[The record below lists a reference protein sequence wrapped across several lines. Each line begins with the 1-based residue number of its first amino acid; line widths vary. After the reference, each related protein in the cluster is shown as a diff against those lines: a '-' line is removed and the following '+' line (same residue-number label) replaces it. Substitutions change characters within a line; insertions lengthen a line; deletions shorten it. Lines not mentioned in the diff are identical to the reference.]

1 MTSEPSRKRGRP
13 PGAPGHSLGEYL
25 RRLRDARGW
34 TVRDLA
40 RAAGLPSTSA
50 GYISQLESGLKVPS
64 ADLARKLAKLLGDEQ
79 DIFTL
84 WALTGKRA
92 DPGESALAR
101 RQLARLLDDPRLA
114 HDPHFTHPLMAR
126 IESARRELSV
136 RQEAPEE
143 TRAPVRRA
151 ARWIAL
157 PGTQAPPEPAGMARF
172 MAAPPPAASPEPRAL
187 RVPLLPEGLDPT
199 RARSYAELDALSGGA
214 SVRIEADVLRTHTV
228 HLPFAYRL
236 SEQGARRVP
245 GLLRAG
251 DVVIVTRTPGPIV
264 PHEVYAVR
272 LDGAIV
278 LSLLMWNGRQL
289 LLLPGEGED
298 DFVVLTAGQ
307 DALAA
312 HVIGHVATVIRGA
325 ADSGA

>member
-1 MTSEPSRKRGRP
+1 
-13 PGAPGHSLGEYL
+13 
-25 RRLRDARGW
+25 
-34 TVRDLA
+34 
-40 RAAGLPSTSA
+40 
-50 GYISQLESGLKVPS
+50 
-64 ADLARKLAKLLGDEQ
+64 
-79 DIFTL
+79 
-84 WALTGKRA
+84 
-92 DPGESALAR
+92 
-101 RQLARLLDDPRLA
+101 
-114 HDPHFTHPLMAR
+114 MAR
-126 IESARRELSV
+126 IENARRELPV
-136 RQEAPEE
+136 QGEPQEKSAP
-143 TRAPVRRA
+143 ARRA
-151 ARWIAL
+151 ARWIPL
-157 PGTQAPPEPAGMARF
+157 PSAHADADSAAMSRSMAPPSSRSMPEPRAHEVPESAAMSRS
-172 MAAPPPAASPEPRAL
+172 MAPPPPGSSLERHAL

-251 DVVIVTRTPGPIV
+251 DVVIVTRTAGPIV

-289 LLLPGEGED
+289 LLLPGEGQD
-298 DFVVLTAGQ
+298 DFVVLPAEP
-307 DALAA
+307 DALGA

-325 ADSGA
+325 